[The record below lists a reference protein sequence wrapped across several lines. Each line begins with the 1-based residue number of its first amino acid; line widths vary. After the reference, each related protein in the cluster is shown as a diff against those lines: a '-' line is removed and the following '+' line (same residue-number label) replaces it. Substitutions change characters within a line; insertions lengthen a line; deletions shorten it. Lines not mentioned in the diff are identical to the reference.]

1 MNITTKTNQHNFL
14 PTILRIVLVLAA
26 IQMFRAVVYRVLMF
40 AGMSPV
46 DDITN
51 AASILLTGL
60 TVLILF
66 KSGTAAVGLDNFP
79 RSKVRFFYYAGYTL
93 LFVLAG
99 INLYLNPSQIIPTL
113 ISCLIFPL
121 FEEPLFRGWIW
132 NRVTTSLPSRWNG
145 PLAVLV
151 TAALFALWHLGYWDV
166 VALHVPAGLQLLGM
180 IHIMLMKM
188 MITSIIGLICGL
200 LRWKTGNIYAS
211 ILFHAFWNLFG
222 R

>member
-1 MNITTKTNQHNFL
+1 M
-14 PTILRIVLVLAA
+14 ILTA
-26 IQMFRAVVYRVLMF
+26 IQMFRAVVYHVLIL

-51 AASILLTGL
+51 AASMLLTGL

-66 KSGTAAVGLDNFP
+66 KPGMAAVGLDNFP
-79 RSKVRFFYYAGYTL
+79 RSKVRFVYYAGFAL

-99 INLYLNPSQIIPTL
+99 VNLYLDPAQLVPTL

-121 FEEPLFRGWIW
+121 FEEPLFRSWIW
-132 NRVTTSLPSRWNG
+132 DRASTSLPTRWNG
-145 PLAVLV
+145 PLAVVV
-151 TAALFALWHLGYWDV
+151 TAVLFALWHLGYWDV
-166 VALHVPAGLQLLGM
+166 VALHVPAGLPLSGM
-180 IHIMLMKM
+180 MHVMLMKM
-188 MITSIIGLICGL
+188 MITSIIGLVCGL
-200 LRWKTGNIYAS
+200 LRWKTGNIYTS